1 MKVALIVLM
10 LSPMLWPGNPVQAHQ
25 PRLISGD
32 QTVEI
37 INPEVSQ
44 AFYTTLRGEP
54 DEYRITAT
62 KEFDLYLNIL
72 VPDLPNIRKDYTL
85 QVFYQKDDGQN
96 VHLFELDG
104 TQHNWTTFYE
114 PFAGDNYFQGPESDK
129 PLPAGIYTI
138 KVSNPDNERNYPLS
152 VGRQETFTLAET
164 IQMIRRLPELK
175 RFFEKSP
182 WTAYFNLVGL
192 FMLLSAL
199 LLAAALY
206 GLYRIAA
213 KFLKR

>member
-10 LSPMLWPGNPVQAHQ
+10 LSSMLWPGNPMQAHQ

-37 INPEVSQ
+37 INPEISQ
-44 AFYTTLRGEP
+44 AFYGTLRGEP

-114 PFAGDNYFQGPESDK
+114 PFAGDNYFHGPESDK

-138 KVSNPDNERNYPLS
+138 KVSNPDNEGKYVLS